1 MRCTP
6 LIESQNLGK
15 MSVPLKAHKR
25 ERRGEG
31 AGRERNEER
40 VSKLKRKSLTV
51 TSLSVTIEKKDLS
64 RLLKSTCLY

>member
-31 AGRERNEER
+31 AGRERNEE
-40 VSKLKRKSLTV
+40 SEQAKEEILNCDKSQCD
-51 TSLSVTIEKKDLS
+51 S
-64 RLLKSTCLY
+64 